1 MPVDASQP
9 LGLGDKARL
18 TAEVA
23 AAYVQVRWLLKR
35 RDLPTTLKTL
45 RDGGAGPEGQPP
57 THAQESG
64 PRLARSVLRTLP
76 RLPIESRCLV
86 RSLVL
91 TRLLAR
97 RGIPGALVI
106 GVEPGEKFG
115 AHAWVEVGG
124 RALLD
129 PGGDRFGRL
138 VEL

>member
-1 MPVDASQP
+1 MPVDASKP
-9 LGLGDKARL
+9 LGLADKVRL
-18 TAEVA
+18 TGEVA

-35 RDLPTTLKTL
+35 RDLPTTLETL
-45 RDGGAGPEGQPP
+45 RDGGAGQEGELPM
-57 THAQESG
+57 HATESG

-91 TRLLAR
+91 TRLLSQ
-97 RGIPGALVI
+97 RGIPGTLVI

-129 PGGDRFGRL
+129 PGGDQFGRL